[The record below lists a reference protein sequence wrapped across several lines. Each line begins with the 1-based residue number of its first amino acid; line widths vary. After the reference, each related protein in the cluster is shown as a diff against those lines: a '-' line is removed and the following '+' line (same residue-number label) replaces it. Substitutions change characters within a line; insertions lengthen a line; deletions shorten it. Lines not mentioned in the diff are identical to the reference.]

1 MKRYLL
7 LLPLLTLLGA
17 SAEADSQA
25 GEAAFERG
33 DYANAYRELRP
44 LAEQGGA
51 GAQHYLGTMYATGRG
66 VPQNIAKAVKWY
78 RKAADQGYADALS
91 SLAWMYV
98 SGSGVPQ
105 DYAEAAKWYRRAAEQ
120 GDAIAQSSLG
130 VMYVLGW
137 GVPQDY
143 VQAHKWFDL
152 AAAHDLEDANK
163 SRDRVAGRMTP
174 AQLAEAQRLT
184 SEWLERRSSAN

>member
-1 MKRYLL
+1 MKRYLVL
-7 LLPLLTLLGA
+7 FPLLTLLGA
-17 SAEADSQA
+17 SAEADFQS

-33 DYANAYRELRP
+33 DYATAYRELRP

-51 GAQHYLGTMYATGRG
+51 GAQYHLGTMYATGRG
-66 VPQNIAKAVKWY
+66 VPQNLAEAVKWY
-78 RKAADQGYADALS
+78 REAADQGYTDALS
-91 SLAWMYV
+91 NLAWMYV
-98 SGSGVPQ
+98 NGSGVPQ
-105 DYAEAAKWYRRAAEQ
+105 DYAQAAKWYRQAAEQ
-120 GDAIAQSSLG
+120 GNAIAQSSLA

-152 AAAHDLEDANK
+152 AAAHDLEDAKN

-174 AQLAEAQRLT
+174 AQLDQAQRLA